1 MSLVHPAYKV
11 AAVQAA
17 PAFLDLDGA
26 VKKTIAFIK
35 EAAENGA
42 KLVAFP
48 EVWIPGYPWWIW
60 LDTPAWAIKKG
71 FINRYFD
78 NALSYDSPEAD
89 KIREAAKQYDITV
102 VLGLA
107 ERSGGSLYIAQ
118 WLIGPDGETIAQ
130 RRKIKPTHAERTA
143 FGEGDGS
150 HIAVH
155 DTPLGKLGALNCWE
169 NILSLTKYA
178 MFSQNE
184 QVHVASWPSFTTYEF
199 AHAISHEMAIATN
212 KVYAIEGACFVIAPT
227 AVVSPEM
234 IDMLCDTPEKHE
246 LIRAGGG
253 HTVIFGPDGAPLA
266 EKLGEQEEGIMYADI
281 DLGVISI
288 AKNSMDACGHYSR
301 PDIARLL
308 FNNKANRPVEEL
320 NSEPVAQPAL
330 TLVDEPGIE
339 AQA

>member
-1 MSLVHPAYKV
+1 MSLTHPAYKV

-17 PAFLDLDGA
+17 PAYLDLDGA
-26 VKKTIAFIK
+26 VAKTIAYIK

-60 LDTPAWAIKKG
+60 LDTPAMAIKKG
-71 FINRYFD
+71 YIRKYFD
-78 NALSYDSPEAD
+78 NALAYDSPEAD
-89 KIREAAKQYDITV
+89 QIRSAVKEYNITV

-107 ERSGGSLYIAQ
+107 ERKGGSLYIAQ
-118 WLIGPDGETIAQ
+118 WILGPDGDTIAQ

-155 DTPLGKLGALNCWE
+155 DTPLGRLGALNCWE
-169 NILSLTKYA
+169 NILSLTKFA

-184 QVHVASWPSFTTYEF
+184 QVHVASWPSFSTYKF
-199 AHAISHEMAIATN
+199 AHAISDEMAIATN
-212 KVYAIEGACFVIAPT
+212 KVYAIEGACFVIAPS
-227 AVVSPEM
+227 AIVSDEM
-234 IDMLCDTPEKHE
+234 IELLCDTPEKHE
-246 LIRAGGG
+246 LISAGGG

-266 EKLGEQEEGIMYADI
+266 EPLGEKEEGIMYADI
-281 DLGVISI
+281 DLGMIGV

-301 PDIARLL
+301 PDITRLL
-308 FNNKANRPVEEL
+308 FNNHANRPVEEL
-320 NSEPVAQPAL
+320 SPETIAEPEDKAPFESDMAY
-330 TLVDEPGIE
+330 
-339 AQA
+339 QA